1 MLKIVTIRT
10 DQKFPVS
17 MVIIATVGIL
27 AIGLTATTMQ
37 PVQATGNPCPSGDSC
52 TCNAV
57 TGVLT
62 DSTNGYSVH
71 DGCSND
77 ANGNPIN

>member
-1 MLKIVTIRT
+1 MMIESKQIFLVAVIV
-10 DQKFPVS
+10 
-17 MVIIATVGIL
+17 A
-27 AIGLTATTMQ
+27 AIGLTATSMIPIT
-37 PVQATGNPCPSGDSC
+37 VQATGNPCPSGDSC

-62 DSTNGYSVH
+62 DTTNGQQVH